1 MEVFIN
7 LKKKKYLLAIYY
19 IGLIC
24 GAFVMNYALRN
35 HKEITDEWFDVFL
48 NLDNLKYVKKQ
59 ELFVYVLYKRL
70 KQIILCSIVYRY
82 ISPIGLFLFLLFY
95 GAFIVGLT
103 VSLFVY
109 YKGAGGIL
117 YSIYI
122 VGPLCLI
129 YGGMIYYIFVRKS
142 NKS

>member
-1 MEVFIN
+1 MEEFTD

-24 GAFVMNYALRN
+24 GALVMNYALIN
-35 HKEITDEWFDVFL
+35 HEEITSEWFHTFL

-59 ELFVYVLYKRL
+59 ELCFYVLYKRL
-70 KQIILCSIVYRY
+70 KQIVLCSIVYRY
-82 ISPIGLFLFLLFY
+82 ISKIGLFLFLLFY
-95 GAFIVGLT
+95 GAFIMGLT

-109 YKGAGGIL
+109 YKGIGGIL

-122 VGPLCLI
+122 IGPLCLI
-129 YGGMIYYIFVRKS
+129 YGSIIYWILLRKQ
-142 NKS
+142 N